1 MTSQKSSAN
10 NHAARFDFVKTCI
23 DTSIVS
29 LINLLLGAYVFVIA
43 PLIDIKNQLEV
54 NPSGLLDEPYHLMAV
69 SSYGAKYLQVALMLL
84 GLVYGFVAFKNISN
98 KKVNNFYFSNG
109 LNRNAYYNNRIF
121 APVLPMA
128 VTTLIPVI
136 ISVFINIGY
145 HGHAFY
151 ILQYGFWAFVDYIT
165 CIILGILIVAVASV
179 ISYTKGIAIITAA
192 VGIYAPFA
200 ISRMVQYACGTFL
213 YGYSISSVLEETLLE
228 DPIFL
233 SEPIDIFSFV
243 SGYGVNSY
251 SSVPFEFID
260 TVLLSIAINVVLFF
274 VGKYAIS
281 KRKLEKVGHRN
292 QNTVSVIF
300 VSLVIACSVLGNVL
314 FLSDFF
320 QRKPSVTICFLVIVA
335 VIFVV
340 FYIASAILLGK
351 LKIKLKMFIAPAS
364 LSVAIIMLC
373 GILSAGGF
381 GYSSFVPPVEDI
393 EFAAITASEVYVS
406 GDEYN
411 KKTAYDYSG
420 AIQPFT
426 NRQYGETLVVA
437 NKEDLKILTEI
448 TKDLTEQSDNM
459 VEYSNSLISL
469 CVEYYLSDG
478 TKVSRS
484 YDYIKEDYAVTEN
497 KIQNTNTYKAYL
509 SLNLTNDI
517 KNPYIQEIEETVKA
531 YTRKYGSSVLGYTS
545 IYELLPT
552 EIKED
557 LHFRETILVCE
568 DGINTVDIENTNE
581 LRKALL
587 KDILSSPVKERF
599 AESGKPIGAVAF
611 GWYDGETKEAREYNH
626 TWSMYGEK
634 AFYLYDNMKNTISY
648 LKSVNAYDSLFT
660 GSEKGLTSVK
670 VIKVGNNISSDEDAE
685 EYTGIDKV
693 FYCMNFSEKLVD
705 IYKGNVCYTDGYN
718 GYYEDNEYYRDSEL
732 FIDDSALSGLE
743 YNEAILQVNEMFK
756 DSKEYT
762 DKTAMKAIYDKS
774 RIMSV
779 GNADDYLVLLEY
791 EDGLSAL
798 RFLTKEDADSLFK

>member
-1 MTSQKSSAN
+1 
-10 NHAARFDFVKTCI
+10 
-23 DTSIVS
+23 
-29 LINLLLGAYVFVIA
+29 
-43 PLIDIKNQLEV
+43 
-54 NPSGLLDEPYHLMAV
+54 MAV
-69 SSYGAKYLQVALMLL
+69 SSYGTKYLQVALMLL

-98 KKVNNFYFSNG
+98 KKANNFYFSNG

-151 ILQYGFWAFVDYIT
+151 IIQYGFWAFADYLT
-165 CIILGILIVAVASV
+165 CIMTGFLTVAVVSG
-179 ISYTKGIAIITAA
+179 ITYTKSVAVVTAL
-192 VGIYAPFA
+192 VGIYAPSA
-200 ISRMVQYACGTFL
+200 ISGMVQHACGAFL
-213 YGYSISSVLEETLLE
+213 RGYPANSVFESVLEDEMFS
-228 DPIFL
+228 D
-233 SEPIDIFSFV
+233 SAIDIFTFV
-243 SGYGVNSY
+243 SGYDVYFYGNI
-251 SSVPFEFID
+251 PFKFIGC
-260 TVLLSIAINVVLFF
+260 VLISIALNIVLFF
-274 VGKYAIS
+274 VGKYVIN

-292 QNTVSVIF
+292 QNIIPAIF
-300 VSLVIACSVLGNVL
+300 VSIVIACVILSNIMLLGSFVQ
-314 FLSDFF
+314 D
-320 QRKPSVTICFLVIVA
+320 KPLTFIFILIIIA
-335 VIFVV
+335 VSFVV
-340 FYIASAILLGK
+340 FYIASAVLLGK

-393 EFAAITASEVYVS
+393 EFAAITASGIYAD

-411 KKTAYDYSG
+411 DYVGYDYYDETFEFFSDFKDTTTL
-420 AIQPFT
+420 IFT
-426 NRQYGETLVVA
+426 D
-437 NKEDLKILTEI
+437 KDDLKIFTEI
-448 TKDLTEQSDNM
+448 TKDLTEYKDNM
-459 VEYSNSLISL
+459 VKYDGGATVL
-469 CVEYYLSDG
+469 CVDYYLTDG
-478 TKVSRS
+478 TKVSRYYNYVS
-484 YDYIKEDYAVTEN
+484 NDYAVTEN

-626 TWSMYGEK
+626 TWGMYGEK

-685 EYTGIDKV
+685 EYTGTDKV
-693 FYCMNFSEKLVD
+693 FYCMNFSKKLVD

-762 DKTAMKAIYDKS
+762 DETAMKAIYDKS

-779 GNADDYLVLLEY
+779 GNVDDYLVLLEY